1 MARRTVLFIPVLAN
15 QFLGRAH
22 ERGAD
27 AVVLDLED
35 AIAPG
40 SKAAAREVLGAA
52 VDVLVSRGV
61 EVWVRVN
68 NTPELL
74 AEDLTSA
81 VRTGVTG
88 LMIPKVERALEL
100 ATISSEI
107 ARLETVQNLPKEK
120 IALCATLETPAG
132 ILAAAS
138 IGAAPRLMALALGGE
153 DLAASLGIAPRHAA
167 LRGPGQTVVLA
178 AAANGLESW
187 GVVGSIANHTNID
200 RFSREVRLSRAL
212 GVTTIICIHP
222 KQVSAVADIYRRS
235 DEEVVWATDVVREY
249 ESAKKRG
256 AGSIA
261 LHGQMIDEPVYLR
274 AKRMLSS

>member
-1 MARRTVLFIPVLAN
+1 MARQTVLFVPALADK
-15 QFLGRAH
+15 FLAKAH

-35 AIAPG
+35 AVAPE
-40 SKAAAREVLGAA
+40 SKAAAREALGAA
-52 VDVLVSRGV
+52 IDSLVSRGV

-68 NTPELL
+68 NTPDLL
-74 AEDLTSA
+74 GDDLSAA

-88 LMIPKVERALEL
+88 LMIPKVERTIDM
-100 ATISSEI
+100 ATIASEI
-107 ARLETVQNLPKEK
+107 ARLETIQALPKEK
-120 IALCATLETPAG
+120 ISLCATLETPAG

-138 IGAAPRLMALALGGE
+138 IGTAPRLKALALGGE

-167 LRGPGQTVVLA
+167 LRGPGQMVVLA

-187 GVVGSIANHTNID
+187 GVMGSIANHTNIN
-200 RFSREVRLSRAL
+200 RFAREVRLSRAL

-222 KQVSAVADIYRRS
+222 FQVSAATKIYRNS
-235 DEEVVWATDVVREY
+235 DEEVAWAADVVREY
-249 ESAKKRG
+249 EAAKKRG

-261 LHGQMIDEPVYLR
+261 LYGQMIDEPVYLR
-274 AKRMLSS
+274 AKRMLSN